1 MTKQQPCPKCE
12 ADREMD
18 LVRSTEKVT
27 IKGKEVHFEAEFSRC
42 TVCGT
47 EIEEPDQLDR
57 NLDAAREM
65 YDRLYATPSP
75 AELVA
80 LRESYGASQKAF
92 SLLLGFGESTM
103 NSYEQGNIPDS
114 ANRLLL
120 RLAQDPVVFKKIYEQ
135 NKDKIGMLQR
145 KRVEASEGYKQACDW
160 VTVPST
166 HLRANLASVP
176 KPTWKPELKPITY
189 PVGECI
195 EVVA

>member
-1 MTKQQPCPKCE
+1 MIKQQPCPTCVAE
-12 ADREMD
+12 RDME
-18 LVRSTEKVT
+18 LVRSSETVT
-27 IKGKEVHFEAEFSRC
+27 IKGHAITFEAEFYVCS
-42 TVCGT
+42 VCGT

-65 YDRLYATPSP
+65 YERLYATPSP
-75 AELVA
+75 TELVA

-103 NSYEQGNIPDS
+103 NSYEQGKVPDS

-145 KRVEASEGYKQACDW
+145 KRVEASEGYKQACEW
-160 VTVPST
+160 VTVTSSQ
-166 HLRANLASVP
+166 LRASFTSIP
-176 KPTWKPELKPITY
+176 QTGWKTGPSSMTH
-189 PVGECI
+189 GGI
-195 EVVA
+195 ERIQGVA